1 MMDLPKKHSL
11 EPLDSTYFSYNLQ
24 NNGRSSKNLN
34 LNYRADRHYY
44 QGMYKN
50 RVIDERNNFEIPAL
64 IYLLLKNSKL
74 FEFSYSFRHFL
85 VLTLFLYISCH
96 LRKTVI

>member
-44 QGMYKN
+44 QGMLYKN
-50 RVIDERNNFEIPAL
+50 RVINDRNNFEIPAL
-64 IYLLLKNSKL
+64 FYLLMKKSKL
-74 FEFSYSFRHFL
+74 F
-85 VLTLFLYISCH
+85 
-96 LRKTVI
+96 